1 MPLLAWLSLP
11 LPFAL
16 AGVLTLD
23 PVTAQRWPP
32 CGAWRLPVGDPYAV
46 SDQRPSEPGPYFL
59 LRGVEWDGRRASH
72 QGADLGNGR
81 SGGVVRAAAAGLVV
95 RTADRGHHGGYGT
108 HVVIAHRLPEG
119 VLAYSVYSHL
129 LRGSVRV
136 REGEGVPAGHAIARV
151 GATGRASTPHLH
163 FEVRLARDPEERW
176 EHARIEDPLAWVDE
190 RLPAHRADST
200 RAEAYLEW
208 GECSALVSA
217 GVRPDDRLTREVWWR
232 MIAAAARGPV
242 LDPALEAEALRDS
255 LIEDGVLPEQDEEHR
270 PGRPASW
277 DDVERDLRRLRE
289 LGVRVGPAPLERS
302 RHRER
307 LDETFGTPTPFAD
320 RSTLED
326 RDGRPTVIEALLLLA
341 ELGQRDELEARPA
354 KGKSSRG
361 KRRTSTKGSA
371 PPRP

>member
-1 MPLLAWLSLP
+1 MPVLSWLALP
-11 LPFAL
+11 LPLAL

-23 PVTAQRWPP
+23 AGTAERWPP

-59 LRGVEWDGRRASH
+59 LRSVEWDGRRASH

-95 RTADRGHHGGYGT
+95 KTADRGHHGGYGT

-119 VLAYSVYSHL
+119 VLVYSVYSHL

-136 REGEGVPAGHAIARV
+136 REGEGVTAGHAIARV

-163 FEVRLARDPEERW
+163 FEVRLARDPAERW

-200 RAEAYLEW
+200 GAESYLEW
-208 GECSALVSA
+208 GECAALVSP
-217 GVRPDDRLTREVWWR
+217 GVRADDRLTREVWWR
-232 MIAAAARGPV
+232 MLAAAARGPV
-242 LDPALEAEALRDS
+242 LDPALEAGALRDS
-255 LIEDGVLPEQDEEHR
+255 LIGVGVLPEQDEEHR
-270 PGRPASW
+270 PGRPTSW
-277 DDVERDLRRLRE
+277 DDVERDLRRLRA
-289 LGVRVGPAPLERS
+289 LGVRVGPAPLERA

-307 LDETFGTPTPFAD
+307 LDEAFGTATPFAE

-326 RDGRPTVIEALLLLA
+326 RDGRPTVLEALLLLA
-341 ELGQRDELEARPA
+341 ELGQRDEPEARPA
-354 KGKSSRG
+354 KGKSGRG
-361 KRRTSTKGSA
+361 NRRARTKGSVT
-371 PPRP
+371 PRP